1 MDIAIYRDILKLFD
15 GIPKTAVA
23 WESSEEW
30 RNGVERSLTAELSS
44 SYPSYGPDRSPHRGP
59 GMTTS
64 EVPLGVKSLIVPMR
78 WLLYAASA
86 LVFLAGLQLT
96 VFTEQTATYFAWTIS
111 PPLTAAFLGASYW
124 AAVPVEVIAARQSTW
139 ATARVAVP
147 AIWLFTTLTLVATLL
162 HFDKFH
168 LSSPIASAQGAAWFW
183 LAIYAGVPV
192 VMLLIG
198 WLQIHV
204 PGDDPPR
211 GSAAATWMRALV
223 LGQGAGMLAFGVGLF
238 VLPDFVGPVWPWA
251 LTELTARATG
261 AWLIGIGFAALH
273 ANREN
278 DISRIQPLAGGYT
291 AFAVLE
297 LIAIARYSGNVNWS
311 APAAWVYLAF
321 LLSILPVGLLTLF
334 RRRWVEKS

>member
-168 LSSPIASAQGAAWFW
+168 FSSPIASAQGAAWFW
-183 LAIYAGVPV
+183 LAIYVGVPV

-198 WLQIHV
+198 WLQIRT
-204 PGDDPPR
+204 PGGDPPR
-211 GSAAATWMRALV
+211 GPPAATWMRALV
-223 LGQGAGMLAFGVGLF
+223 LGQGVGMLAFGVGLSAI
-238 VLPDFVGPVWPWA
+238 PDIIAPSWPWT
-251 LTELTARATG
+251 LTTLTARAIG
-261 AWLIGIGFAALH
+261 AWLIGIGVSAL
-273 ANREN
+273 
-278 DISRIQPLAGGYT
+278 Q
-291 AFAVLE
+291 
-297 LIAIARYSGNVNWS
+297 
-311 APAAWVYLAF
+311 
-321 LLSILPVGLLTLF
+321 
-334 RRRWVEKS
+334 

>member
-1 MDIAIYRDILKLFD
+1 MSEPEAAPVVRPVIA
-15 GIPKTAVA
+15 
-23 WESSEEW
+23 
-30 RNGVERSLTAELSS
+30 
-44 SYPSYGPDRSPHRGP
+44 
-59 GMTTS
+59 
-64 EVPLGVKSLIVPMR
+64 PMR
-78 WLLYAASA
+78 WLLYAAST

-96 VFTEQTATYFAWTIS
+96 VFTEQTDTYFAWTIS
-111 PPLTAAFLGASYW
+111 PPLTAAFLGAAYW
-124 AAVPVEVIAARQSTW
+124 AAVPVEVIAARQTIW
-139 ATARVAVP
+139 AKARVAVP

-162 HFDKFH
+162 HFGKFH
-168 LSSPIASAQGAAWFW
+168 FSSAITSAQGAAWFW

-198 WLQIHV
+198 WLQIHA
-204 PGDDPPR
+204 PGGDPPR
-211 GSAAATWMRALV
+211 GSPAATWMRALV

-238 VLPDFVGPVWPWA
+238 VLPDFVGPVWPWV
-251 LTELTARATG
+251 LTTLTARATG

-334 RRRWVEKS
+334 RRRWVEKR

>member
-1 MDIAIYRDILKLFD
+1 
-15 GIPKTAVA
+15 
-23 WESSEEW
+23 
-30 RNGVERSLTAELSS
+30 
-44 SYPSYGPDRSPHRGP
+44 
-59 GMTTS
+59 MTTS

-168 LSSPIASAQGAAWFW
+168 FSSPIASAQGAAWFW

-192 VMLLIG
+192 AMLLI
-198 WLQIHV
+198 WILQLRA
-204 PGDDPPR
+204 PGSDPPR
-211 GSAAATWMRALV
+211 GPAAPTWMRFLV
-223 LGQGAGMLAFGVGLF
+223 LGQGIGMLAVGVGLF
-238 VLPDFVGPVWPWA
+238 LAPDAVKKGWPWG
-251 LTELTARATG
+251 LTTLTARAIG
-261 AWLIGIGFAALH
+261 AWLIGIGFAAFH
-273 ANREN
+273 ASREN
-278 DISRIQPLAGGYT
+278 DFLRIRPLAGGYI
-291 AFAVLE
+291 AFAILQF
-297 LIAIARYSGNVNWS
+297 IAIVRYSGNVNWS
-311 APAAWVYLAF
+311 GPAAWVYIAF
-321 LLSILPVGLLTLF
+321 LASVLPVGLFGWFGHRAIGTP
-334 RRRWVEKS
+334 

>member
-1 MDIAIYRDILKLFD
+1 MTEPEPAPVVRPVIA
-15 GIPKTAVA
+15 
-23 WESSEEW
+23 
-30 RNGVERSLTAELSS
+30 
-44 SYPSYGPDRSPHRGP
+44 
-59 GMTTS
+59 
-64 EVPLGVKSLIVPMR
+64 PMR
-78 WLLYAASA
+78 WLLYAAST

-96 VFTEQTATYFAWTIS
+96 VFTEQTNTYFAWTIS
-111 PPLTAAFLGASYW
+111 PPLTAAFLGAAYW
-124 AAVPVEVIAARQSTW
+124 AAVPVEVIAARQTIW
-139 ATARVAVP
+139 AKARVAVP

-162 HFDKFH
+162 HFGKFH
-168 LSSPIASAQGAAWFW
+168 FSSAIASAQGAAWFW

-198 WLQIHV
+198 WLQIHA
-204 PGDDPPR
+204 PGSDPPR
-211 GSAAATWMRALV
+211 GSPAATWMRALV

-321 LLSILPVGLLTLF
+321 LFSILPVGLLTLF
-334 RRRWVEKS
+334 RPAGSRSVERDDPGRVQSFIIRRHVRRFRGNKEATGWRRTRRNQHRR